1 MEFNAVLIMVYF
13 IVSVFNVQLGQ
24 PVVMTLP
31 YQSLEDCKAHADM
44 IEGGQMQIDIEW
56 MVYSRSQC
64 MTRAE
69 YEAMVAAQQQ
79 AMADQAQ
86 ESQNEAVEQ

>member
-1 MEFNAVLIMVYF
+1 MEYNAVLIIAYF
-13 IVSVFNVQLGQ
+13 IVSIFNVQLGS
-24 PVVMTLP
+24 PMIMTLP
-31 YQSLEDCKAHADM
+31 YNSLEDCRAHADM
-44 IEGGQMQIDIEW
+44 IENGQMQIDIEW